1 MKSGES
7 MMNATPETGSSD
19 TSERLFKS
27 HAVTALKLRQS
38 TAAERRDKLARLLKA
53 ILERRD
59 AILGAAHRDLGKH
72 PTETNLTELLPLV
85 GEVKHAIANLKRWTK
100 TRRVGP
106 TAATLG
112 TSSRVVYQPKGRC
125 LIISPWNYPLSLALG
140 PLVSAVAA
148 GNTAILKPSEFTPNT
163 NRVVKDIIGA
173 AFPQDEVAVIEGAAQ
188 TAIDLLAR
196 PFDHIFFTGS
206 PETGKK
212 VMAAAAANL
221 ASVTLELGGKSP
233 VIVDAS
239 ADLRSAA
246 AHIIW
251 GKMVNAGQ
259 TCIAPDYVYV
269 HRDVADEFVELCRST
284 IAERFGGNDAA
295 IKSSLDFPRMIHA
308 QHAQRVAG
316 LIDDAVRC
324 GSQVVCG
331 GASDADARYVAPTL
345 LRKVPANAQIRR
357 QEIFGPVL
365 PILEFSSLDE
375 VIAEINAAPKP
386 LAIYAWTRNERT
398 VESLQTHTSS
408 GSLCV
413 NLCLQQFAQH
423 NLPFGGVNT
432 SGIGNAHGFFGFKA
446 FSHERAVMKAGP
458 LSALKLLFPPY
469 DARKRRLSELLIKY
483 AT

>member
-1 MKSGES
+1 
-7 MMNATPETGSSD
+7 MNDASD
-19 TSERLFKS
+19 GLFES
-27 HAVTALKLRQS
+27 HAATALKLRQS
-38 TAAERRDKLARLLKA
+38 TAAERRRKLERLLDA
-53 ILERRD
+53 ILERKD
-59 AILGAAHRDLGKH
+59 AILDAAHLDLRKH
-72 PTETNLTELLPLV
+72 PTETNLTEVLPLV
-85 GEVKHAIANLKRWTK
+85 GEVKHAIANLKRWMK
-100 TRRVGP
+100 PHRISP
-106 TAATLG
+106 TLATLG
-112 TSSRVVYQPKGRC
+112 TKSRVVYQPKGRC

-173 AFPQDEVAVIEGAAQ
+173 VFPQDEVAVVEGDAQ
-188 TAIDLLAR
+188 VATDLLSRA
-196 PFDHIFFTGS
+196 FDHIFFTGS
-206 PETGKK
+206 PAVGKK
-212 VMAAAAANL
+212 VMAAAANNL

-246 AHIIW
+246 EHIIW
-251 GKMVNAGQ
+251 GKTVNAGQ
-259 TCIAPDYVYV
+259 TCIAPDYAYV
-269 HRDVADEFVELCRST
+269 HRDVVDKFVELCRDT
-284 IAERFGGNDAA
+284 IAARFGRSDAD
-295 IKSSLDFPRMIHA
+295 IKSSPDFPRMIHSR
-308 QHAQRVAG
+308 HAERVAR
-316 LIDDAVRC
+316 LVDEAVQA
-324 GSQVVCG
+324 GSQIACG
-331 GASDADARYVAPTL
+331 GASDAEARYVAPTL
-345 LRKVPANAQIRR
+345 LRGVPADTRIRKE
-357 QEIFGPVL
+357 EIFGPVL
-365 PILEFSSLDE
+365 PILTFDSLDT

-386 LAIYAWTRNERT
+386 LAIYAWTRDRRT
-398 VESLQTHTSS
+398 AESLQTHTSS

-446 FSHERAVMKAGP
+446 FSHERAMMTAGP

>member
-1 MKSGES
+1 
-7 MMNATPETGSSD
+7 MNATPD
-19 TSERLFKS
+19 SERADPSVDRLFES
-27 HAVTALKLRQS
+27 HAATALKLRQS
-38 TAAERRDKLARLLKA
+38 TVAERRHKLAQLLKA
-53 ILERRD
+53 ILERKD
-59 AILGAAHRDLGKH
+59 AILDAAHRDLGKH
-72 PTETNLTELLPLV
+72 PTETNLTEVLPLV
-85 GEVKHAIANLKRWTK
+85 GEVKHAVARLKRWM
-100 TRRVGP
+100 RPQRIGP

-148 GNTAILKPSEFTPNT
+148 GNTAILKPSEFTPHT

-173 AFPQDEVAVIEGAAQ
+173 VFPLNEVAVVEGAAQ
-188 TAIDLLAR
+188 TATELLSL

-206 PETGKK
+206 PEVGKK
-212 VMAAAAANL
+212 VMAAAAVHL

-233 VIVDAS
+233 VIVDS
-239 ADLRSAA
+239 DADLRSAA
-246 AHIIW
+246 EHIIW

-269 HRDVADEFVELCRST
+269 HRDVADRFVDLCRTT
-284 IAERFGGNDAA
+284 IAERYGGSDAA
-295 IKSSLDFPRMIHA
+295 IKNSPDFPRMIHRR
-308 QHAQRVAG
+308 HAERVAR
-316 LIDDAVRC
+316 LIDDAVQS
-324 GSQVVCG
+324 GSQIVCG
-331 GASDADARYVAPTL
+331 GGSDAEARYVAPTL
-345 LRKVPANAQIRR
+345 LRGVPAQSQIHRE
-357 QEIFGPVL
+357 EIFGPVL
-365 PILEFSSLDE
+365 PILPFDSLDV

-386 LAIYAWTRNERT
+386 LAIYAWTRSAPT
-398 VESLQTHTSS
+398 VEALQTQTSS

-446 FSHERAVMKAGP
+446 FSHERAVMSAGP

>member
-1 MKSGES
+1 
-7 MMNATPETGSSD
+7 MNATPN
-19 TSERLFKS
+19 SERADPSVDRLFES
-27 HAVTALKLRQS
+27 HAATALRLRQS
-38 TAAERRDKLARLLKA
+38 TVAERRHKLDRLLKA
-53 ILERRD
+53 ILERKD
-59 AILGAAHRDLGKH
+59 AILDAAHRDLGKH
-72 PTETNLTELLPLV
+72 PTETNLTEVLPLV
-85 GEVKHAIANLKRWTK
+85 GEVKHAIARLKRWM
-100 TRRVGP
+100 RPQRIGP

-148 GNTAILKPSEFTPNT
+148 GNTAILKPSEFTPHT

-173 AFPQDEVAVIEGAAQ
+173 VFAPDEVAVVEGAAQ
-188 TAIDLLAR
+188 TAADLLSR

-206 PETGKK
+206 PEVGKK
-212 VMAAAAANL
+212 VMAAAAVNL

-233 VIVDAS
+233 VVVDTS
-239 ADLRSAA
+239 ADLHSAA
-246 AHIIW
+246 EHIIW

-269 HRDVADEFVELCRST
+269 HRDVADRFVELCRTT
-284 IAERFGGNDAA
+284 IAERYGGSDAA
-295 IKSSLDFPRMIHA
+295 IRNSPDFPRMIHRR
-308 QHAQRVAG
+308 HAERIAR
-316 LIDDAVRC
+316 LIDDAVQS
-324 GSQVVCG
+324 GSQIVCG
-331 GASDADARYVAPTL
+331 GGSDADARYVAPTL
-345 LRKVPANAQIRR
+345 LRGVPAESQIHRE
-357 QEIFGPVL
+357 EIFGPVL
-365 PILEFSSLDE
+365 PIVTFDSLDA

-386 LAIYAWTRNERT
+386 LAIYAWTRNAPT
-398 VESLQTHTSS
+398 VEALQTRTSS

-423 NLPFGGVNT
+423 NLPFGGVNN
-432 SGIGNAHGFFGFKA
+432 SGLGNAHGFFGFKA
-446 FSHERAVMKAGP
+446 FSHERAVMSAGP